1 MLSDRSADFSGKMNG
16 FDAHAVN
23 GSADHQGRNGALVNG
38 SHHDVTLPQT
48 RRLLSRENPFAI
60 TTMIGGTNLRVCVSH
75 EGSEEPLKE
84 GGSIKWQELNRQLE
98 PQLKELQID
107 FGDAH
112 HIAMPI
118 IAKHYV
124 DFIASQFDEDGG
136 PPPFNKVQSCNFS
149 VAGVVRGEGLDAT
162 VSTTNTGLRLS
173 NDKIALTLL
182 SAIQNELAARGW
194 PAIPQENISVVN
206 DAAAATYGQVY
217 LGGLRGAQ
225 HGLFIIIG
233 TGVGSMGW
241 SDNSLNP
248 NFDELGHRIIFDTHK
263 KQMLLLEGNEFDEK
277 LEQNGS
283 FKNLP
288 VHQRYAENVL
298 AGPWAAISFVK
309 SFETK
314 PELMGALAE
323 KIAPTLRKLN
333 PDVEKSLEE
342 IESELYEL
350 ADLQFKNRTRW
361 AVSSNSHLVRAVNDF
376 LMVPD
381 ADKVFEYMPCD
392 FGISELTS
400 HDPDK
405 ALVLHGFAAWKNY
418 FKNVGLFVG
427 RSYTA
432 MHEKCQAPEKI
443 IIGGGIGEAA
453 NRFPPLLRKVALD
466 LIHQFA
472 KIPADTVDFTR
483 ISAEA
488 AECALGYV
496 SVLKAKEQAA
506 LRSSIEL
513 AH

>member
-1 MLSDRSADFSGKMNG
+1 MHSELSADFLGKMNG
-16 FDAHAVN
+16 FDTVAARTAVN
-23 GSADHQGRNGALVNG
+23 GSGREA
-38 SHHDVTLPQT
+38 TLPST
-48 RRLLSRENPFAI
+48 RNLLSRDNPFAI

-84 GGSIKWQELNRQLE
+84 GGSIKWQELNAQLA
-98 PQLKELQID
+98 PRLKELQID

-112 HIAMPI
+112 HIAMPV

-124 DFIASQFDEDGG
+124 DFIASQFDPEEGA
-136 PPPFNKVQSCNFS
+136 PPFDKVTSCNFS

-162 VSTTNTGLRLS
+162 VSTTNTGLRLT

-182 SAIQNELAARGW
+182 SAIQNELAAREW
-194 PAIPQENISVVN
+194 PAIPQKNISVVN

-217 LGGLRGAQ
+217 LGGLQGVKN
-225 HGLFIIIG
+225 GLFVIIG

-241 SDNSLNP
+241 SDGKLNH

-263 KQMLLLEGNEFDEK
+263 KQSILLGGAELNEKIDTD
-277 LEQNGS
+277 GS

-309 SFETK
+309 SLEVK
-314 PELMGALAE
+314 PEVMSALAE
-323 KIAPTLRKLN
+323 RIAPTLKKLN
-333 PDVEKSLEE
+333 PSVEKSLEE
-342 IESELYEL
+342 IEAELYEL

-376 LMVPD
+376 LMTPNPD
-381 ADKVFEYMPCD
+381 KIFEYLPCD
-392 FGISELTS
+392 FSITDVTS

-405 ALVLHGFAAWKNY
+405 ALVLLGFAAWKNY
-418 FKNVGLFVG
+418 FKNVGLFIG
-427 RSYTA
+427 RAYNG
-432 MHEKCQAPEKI
+432 MHESCQTAEKI
-443 IIGGGIGEAA
+443 VIGGGIGEAA
-453 NRFPPLLRKVALD
+453 NRFPPLLRQVSLG

-472 KIPADTVDFTR
+472 KIPDGIVDFTR

-488 AECALGYV
+488 AECALSYK
-496 SVLKAKEQAA
+496 SVVDTKVAQGSSRNGLG
-506 LRSSIEL
+506 SSIEL